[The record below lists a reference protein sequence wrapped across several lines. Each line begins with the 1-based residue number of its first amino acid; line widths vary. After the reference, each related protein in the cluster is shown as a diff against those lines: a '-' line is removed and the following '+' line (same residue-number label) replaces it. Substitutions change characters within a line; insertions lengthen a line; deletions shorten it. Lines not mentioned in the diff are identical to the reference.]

1 MSPIP
6 EVFDLII
13 RLGIRDGVAPL
24 PKTHP
29 GRCWERDLGSGW
41 WIALNGN
48 REAVKCSK
56 GIDVP
61 PFTVYGE
68 RNGFPALLV
77 GPKGGSVGGPG
88 WGDLDLEGELIGIL
102 DKHIRKEGEPNG

>member
-6 EVFDLII
+6 EVFDLIL

-24 PKTHP
+24 SKTHP

-48 REAVKCSK
+48 EAPVKCSRSVE
-56 GIDVP
+56 VP
-61 PFTVYGE
+61 PFTIYGE

-77 GPKGGSVGGPG
+77 NPKGGSVGGHQRPAG
-88 WGDLDLEGELIGIL
+88 RRNGPWGACP
-102 DKHIRKEGEPNG
+102 RQPVVRSP